1 MMSLRLL
8 AVACAITLAAPA
20 LAASHDPKTF
30 LQEHDTNHD
39 GQVPRAEFDTA
50 RDARFK
56 ATDAN
61 GDGWVSDAEYLSEYQ
76 VRLEADLA
84 RSDMTDEKKTEERQR
99 QVRQTH
105 VRFGVLDTNKNQRM
119 EKAEYDVSGARAFAM
134 NDADKNG
141 VITTSDTA
149 AAEARRTARNAET
162 R

>member
-1 MMSLRLL
+1 MSLRLL

-76 VRLEADLA
+76 ARLEADLA
-84 RSDMTDEKKTEERQR
+84 HSDMTDEKKTEERQR

-105 VRFGVLDTNKNQRM
+105 VRFGVLDTDKNQRM
-119 EKAEYDVSGARAFAM
+119 EKAEYDVSGAGAFAM

>member
-1 MMSLRLL
+1 MSLRLL

-84 RSDMTDEKKTEERQR
+84 HSDMTDEKKIEERQR

-119 EKAEYDVSGARAFAM
+119 EKAEYDVSGAGAFAM

>member
-1 MMSLRLL
+1 MMTLRLL
-8 AVACAITLAAPA
+8 ATACAITLAAPA

-39 GQVPRAEFDTA
+39 GQVPRAEFDAA

-56 ATDAN
+56 AIDAN
-61 GDGWVSDAEYLSEYQ
+61 GDGWVSDAEYLTEY
-76 VRLEADLA
+76 LA
-84 RSDMTDEKKTEERQR
+84 HSDMTDEKKTEERQR

-105 VRFGVLDTNKNQRM
+105 VRFGVLDTNKNERM
-119 EKAEYDVSGARAFAM
+119 EKAEYDVSGARAYAM
-134 NDADKNG
+134 NDTDKNG
-141 VITTSDTA
+141 VITASDTA

>member
-1 MMSLRLL
+1 MTLRLL
-8 AVACAITLAAPA
+8 AVACAVTLAAPV

-39 GQVPRAEFDTA
+39 GQVPRAEFDAA

-76 VRLEADLA
+76 ARLEADLA
-84 RSDMTDEKKTEERQR
+84 HSDMTDEKKTEERQR

-141 VITTSDTA
+141 VITASDTIA
-149 AAEARRTARNAET
+149 TEARRTARNAET

>member
-1 MMSLRLL
+1 MTLRFLV
-8 AVACAITLAAPA
+8 AACAVTLAAPA

-39 GQVPRAEFDTA
+39 GQVPRAEFDAA

-76 VRLEADLA
+76 ARLEADLA
-84 RSDMTDEKKTEERQR
+84 HSDMTDEKKTEERQR

-134 NDADKNG
+134 NDADNNG
-141 VITTSDTA
+141 VITASDTA
-149 AAEARRTARNAET
+149 TTAARRKARNAEGS
-162 R
+162 